1 MPQIDEPG
9 LFRNYAKISPE
20 TTGETLADLDRTAII
35 DLYKQHGALLF
46 RGFPLDT
53 GIFRELTGAWCT
65 HAVINDSRG
74 RKVVD
79 AENAIQT
86 VNTGEAAFPLHPELA
101 REPWKPDICFFACL
115 QPPQKGGET
124 TICDGTAIVRKLP
137 RAALAA
143 LDGRRL
149 RYSKPA
155 TPEEL
160 EYWLGSADPDAE
172 TLRHPPADCPFEF
185 FDVDGSIVRSFTR
198 PALHRTMFSDTP
210 CFGNFL
216 LFARYQNKL
225 RHFPVFEDGSEI
237 PDALVARIKR
247 ASDRVTV
254 PVKWRAGDLLMLD
267 NTRFMHGRR
276 PIRNVE
282 ERSIITYFGFLDFAM
297 PSPDEGP
304 SPRWRDPAVWR
315 SVRANI

>member
-115 QPPQKGGET
+115 QPPQKGGA
-124 TICDGTAIVRKLP
+124 DVAIVNKVVL
-137 RAALAA
+137 
-143 LDGRRL
+143 
-149 RYSKPA
+149 
-155 TPEEL
+155 
-160 EYWLGSADPDAE
+160 DAE
-172 TLRHPPADCPFEF
+172 TLQHPPADCPFEF